1 MTLSG
6 TLENYQM
13 KIESDLG
20 NRFAQSMNQV
30 SQDIQRQHLAGQRQ
44 QWKDTVERQSVD
56 LVAQIDEALQS
67 LNSTAQVSNQWL
79 EQTRKNISSTAKSAW
94 PAIR

>member
-1 MTLSG
+1 MALRLNQELSGLNQYDTRVTLSG

-56 LVAQIDEALQS
+56 LVAQIDEALQRS
-67 LNSTAQVSNQWL
+67 IQRLRFPTSG
-79 EQTRKNISSTAKSAW
+79 
-94 PAIR
+94 